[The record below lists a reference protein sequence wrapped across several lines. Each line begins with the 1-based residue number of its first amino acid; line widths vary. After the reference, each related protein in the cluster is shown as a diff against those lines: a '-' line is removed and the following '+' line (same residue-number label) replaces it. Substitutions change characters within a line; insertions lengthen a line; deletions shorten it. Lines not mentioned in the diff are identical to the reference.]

1 MDSLKKIER
10 TLHIVFILL
19 GVLLVVSILVLLRF
33 QSRKGYLEPFPQEEE
48 ESYNWEQ
55 GLSDSSYWLPG
66 RCNLYETL
74 PEITFAGRDGEFHS
88 MQEWLGQKVVL
99 MVWASWCDDCAKQLS
114 HMKEYEEMAQQY
126 GVTFLYLNRTDGER
140 ETEVSAETY
149 FDQLGLSGELY
160 LDPGQQAY
168 DQMGIHNTP
177 TTLFLDEQGRVVSWY
192 AYQIESPSVFEAH
205 LESLTKGNAKITEEF
220 IRRGLWEKEGGI
232 YSYYQGSDVELSGEE
247 VLSESQGLMM
257 LYAVE
262 AGEQE
267 LFDQLYTYV
276 QRQMQ
281 ADNTSLASWK
291 ISDRKA
297 SNVNALL
304 DDLRIYRALYQANQK
319 WGGYETQL
327 RTQED
332 LLGTYALY
340 NGDYT
345 DFYDVTSRKY
355 AQRFTLC
362 YGDLETMNLL
372 AGRSE
377 LFTGALERA
386 RQLVEQ
392 GQISNEFPLYY
403 SWYDYELEEY
413 QQDDLNTS
421 EAMVTLLNLAREGK
435 LKRNTLRWLKAQV
448 GGEGLMAR
456 YSVDGNVVKGYQYE
470 STATYA
476 LVVLIAQEMQDT
488 ALRDDALR
496 KMERMRIRDT
506 ALDYNGAF
514 GNEDGQGISSFD
526 QLLPLLAYKSLEQD

>member
-19 GVLLVVSILVLLRF
+19 GILMVALILVLLRI
-33 QSRKGYLEPFPQEEE
+33 QSSEGYPESFPQEEE
-48 ESYNWEQ
+48 GYHWEQ
-55 GLSDSSYWLPG
+55 GLADSTYWLPG
-66 RCNLYETL
+66 RCNLYETI
-74 PEITFAGRDGEFHS
+74 PAITFADRDGEFHS
-88 MQEWLGQKVVL
+88 IQEWVGQKVVL
-99 MVWASWCDDCAKQLS
+99 VVWASWCDDCAKQLS
-114 HMKEYEEMAQQY
+114 HMKEYEGLAKNY
-126 GVTFLYLNRTDGER
+126 GVTFLYLDRTDGER
-140 ETEVSAETY
+140 ETEKSAEAY
-149 FDQLGLSGELY
+149 FDQLGLSGELC

-177 TTLFLDEQGRVVSWY
+177 TTLFLDEQGRVVSW
-192 AYQIESPSVFEAH
+192 AASQIETASVFEAH

-220 IRRGLWEKEGGI
+220 VRRGLTEENGGI
-232 YSYYQGSDVELSGEE
+232 YSYYRGSDVELGGQE

-262 AGEQE
+262 AEEKE
-267 LFDQLYTYV
+267 LFDQLYAYV
-276 QRQMQ
+276 QQWMQ

-291 ISDRKA
+291 ISDGEE

-304 DDLRIYRALYQANQK
+304 DDLRIYRALYLANRK
-319 WGGYETQL
+319 WGGYDGQL
-327 RTQED
+327 RIQED
-332 LLGTYALY
+332 LLGSYGLY
-340 NGDYT
+340 NGEYV
-345 DFYDVTSRKY
+345 DFYDETNKKY

-372 AGRSE
+372 AGQSE
-377 LFTGALERA
+377 LFTGAFERA
-386 RQLVEQ
+386 LQLVEQ

-403 SWYDYELEEY
+403 SWYDYELAEY

-448 GGEGLMAR
+448 GGNGLMAR

-476 LVVLIAQEMQDT
+476 LVVLIAQEMQDDT
-488 ALRDDALR
+488 LRDDALR